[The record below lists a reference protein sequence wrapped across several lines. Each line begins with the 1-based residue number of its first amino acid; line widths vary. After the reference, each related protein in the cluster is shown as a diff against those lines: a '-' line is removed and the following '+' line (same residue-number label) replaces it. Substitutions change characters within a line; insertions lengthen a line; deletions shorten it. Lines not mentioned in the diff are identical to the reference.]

1 MASAYI
7 DFPSGTTQNAR
18 LKALV
23 STLLAARQNGN
34 QIKSVFDQIALG
46 GDWASLA
53 AALAISEEDAQ
64 QVYNLLGSVVTELN
78 APFIAQ
84 MLARMG

>member
-18 LKALV
+18 LKAFI
-23 STLLAARQNGN
+23 SALLTVKQNGN
-34 QIKSVFDQIALG
+34 QIKAVFDQIALG

-53 AALAISEEDAQ
+53 TALALSEEDAQ
-64 QVYNLLGSVVTELN
+64 QVYNLLGSVVGELN
-78 APFIAQ
+78 AAFIAQ
-84 MLARMG
+84 MLSRMG